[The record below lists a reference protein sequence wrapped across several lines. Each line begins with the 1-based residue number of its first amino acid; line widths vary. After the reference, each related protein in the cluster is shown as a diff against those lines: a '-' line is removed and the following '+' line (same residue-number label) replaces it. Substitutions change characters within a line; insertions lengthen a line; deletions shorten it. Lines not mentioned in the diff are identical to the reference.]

1 MEVLFIGR
9 RAHRFLDTARAGRK
23 LRSTLVRRLA
33 PVLAALSLGLVPMAL
48 APHAGA
54 ATRGPGVS
62 KRTGEKVLFIWAY
75 FDGNTPV
82 SGGTVRVYAD
92 GGKLS
97 GEGRGPV
104 RTFSQGEAMLQFHS
118 LPSKLRIVVSGGQAA
133 GMRVRGSLNREVRGV
148 TDGDLVQ
155 INPVTTVTDMLAH
168 ADRLGLH
175 RARDLTDRTL
185 GIRPILDNSDLYAT
199 DRWFD
204 GRRFERWALKR
215 GSVQAG
221 ARALVR
227 LIDRPGFDRRLF
239 RPPDAGGS
247 EARVAAACG
256 TATAKDVIGGLAD
269 AVASAA
275 GLTGPQGFLVGTAVI
290 FFKQLL
296 GLALPDCDQKA
307 PGEDDVSAQLQRLN
321 AQIAELKNHIDDK
334 FLQLQIADTKKAVQ
348 KIENAQNYFQN
359 MLKYARDKNDADLI
373 QATRKFLNLAD
384 ELTEAP
390 ANLDRDLR
398 DRQDGGTKENPVMGP
413 ALIPA
418 VRQNVAKERFF
429 THASSQT
436 IHGFFNYYE
445 WVQTRLAAVLTEYY
459 ALGGGCAVIFAN
471 SDAHKQELLTSNDC
485 KPIRLEAKRTL
496 DEIQGNVDAQ
506 RAILPP
512 VLDPRVAIDRTTKS
526 MWLTKPEVQGNPGIV
541 VYGLRVEERLGKGAL
556 RYRLERSTESRDDLT
571 KSLGFSGPWHFPTAA
586 DYQGLFAGGEPL
598 ARLNDSLGVRYN
610 GKPLEGN
617 PAGYLW
623 LSGDFY
629 SGIGSRART
638 LDAVL
643 YKLVPGA
650 KSPPATQRFDLA
662 SDCDL
667 LSHPVVK
674 PRCGD
679 TWNRNVP
686 AAYIFWW
693 YGPLSDVQGGRYWCQ
708 PGKQLSW
715 DAAKC

>member
-275 GLTGPQGFLVGTAVI
+275 GTYGSAGILSSVLRRSFSSSSCLASRFRTVTKRLLVKTTSRRSC
-290 FFKQLL
+290 K
-296 GLALPDCDQKA
+296 
-307 PGEDDVSAQLQRLN
+307 RLN

-334 FLQLQIADTKKAVQ
+334 FLQLQIADTKK
-348 KIENAQNYFQN
+348 
-359 MLKYARDKNDADLI
+359 
-373 QATRKFLNLAD
+373 
-384 ELTEAP
+384 
-390 ANLDRDLR
+390 
-398 DRQDGGTKENPVMGP
+398 GGPK
-413 ALIPA
+413 
-418 VRQNVAKERFF
+418 
-429 THASSQT
+429 
-436 IHGFFNYYE
+436 
-445 WVQTRLAAVLTEYY
+445 
-459 ALGGGCAVIFAN
+459 
-471 SDAHKQELLTSNDC
+471 D
-485 KPIRLEAKRTL
+485 
-496 DEIQGNVDAQ
+496 
-506 RAILPP
+506 
-512 VLDPRVAIDRTTKS
+512 
-526 MWLTKPEVQGNPGIV
+526 
-541 VYGLRVEERLGKGAL
+541 
-556 RYRLERSTESRDDLT
+556 
-571 KSLGFSGPWHFPTAA
+571 
-586 DYQGLFAGGEPL
+586 
-598 ARLNDSLGVRYN
+598 
-610 GKPLEGN
+610 
-617 PAGYLW
+617 
-623 LSGDFY
+623 
-629 SGIGSRART
+629 
-638 LDAVL
+638 
-643 YKLVPGA
+643 
-650 KSPPATQRFDLA
+650 
-662 SDCDL
+662 
-667 LSHPVVK
+667 
-674 PRCGD
+674 
-679 TWNRNVP
+679 
-686 AAYIFWW
+686 
-693 YGPLSDVQGGRYWCQ
+693 
-708 PGKQLSW
+708 
-715 DAAKC
+715 